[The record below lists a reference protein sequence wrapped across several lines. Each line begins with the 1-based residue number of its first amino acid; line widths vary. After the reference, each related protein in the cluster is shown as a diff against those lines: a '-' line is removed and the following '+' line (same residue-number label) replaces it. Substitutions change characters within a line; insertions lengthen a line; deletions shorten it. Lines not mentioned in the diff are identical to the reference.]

1 MDKFVVKWPRVE
13 QFDFSCSENVHN
25 DRSYQTNISLT
36 SALPSDSSESTDQI
50 STCIEQTIQYN
61 EFNNHVTDSDKG
73 SRGRVFQEQW
83 QKKLGWLFYDEAKQ
97 RAFCSVCTNARDKG
111 MPLPTSSRQISTFK
125 CFADD
130 GFENWRKALERFHR
144 REKSDLHRAAISMVR
159 SKGKQ
164 PVTQMIT

>member
-1 MDKFVVKWPRVE
+1 MDQFVVKWPRVKK
-13 QFDFSCSENVHN
+13 FDVSCSEYVYY
-25 DRSYQTNISLT
+25 DRSYQTNIS
-36 SALPSDSSESTDQI
+36 
-50 STCIEQTIQYN
+50 YN
-61 EFNNHVTDSDKG
+61 EFNEHVTDSDKG

-83 QKKLGWLFYDEAKQ
+83 KKKLGWLFYDEAKQ

-144 REKSDLHRAAISMVR
+144 AAISMVR